1 MRQMVAKSP
10 YDAYR
15 RVQAETSSG
24 ADLVL
29 LLLRG
34 ALRFLD
40 RAQSGVED
48 DDIQLAHNSL
58 TRAQDII
65 SELNTTLD
73 HEQGGDLA
81 GGLESIYT
89 YALERLIEAN
99 MRKRVEPIQEVRRLI
114 AELTSA
120 WEESL
125 AASRTGPVITE
136 DG

>member
-1 MRQMVAKSP
+1 MRQILAKSP

-34 ALRFLD
+34 SLRFLD
-40 RAQSGVED
+40 RAQSGVEAN
-48 DDIQLAHNSL
+48 DIELAHNSL

-65 SELNTTLD
+65 AELSTTLN
-73 HEQGGDLA
+73 HEQGGEVA
-81 GGLESIYT
+81 TGLDSIYT

-99 MRKRVEPIQEVRRLI
+99 MRKLVEPIQEVRRLI
-114 AELTSA
+114 GELTAA
-120 WEESL
+120 WEDSI
-125 AASRTGPVITE
+125 AQSRSGPVAE
-136 DG
+136 DGG